1 MVRSLPGLGGLEML
15 DVLVLPTKYIG
26 SGADG
31 GEVLPLEV
39 ALSRRFPTDAHM
51 TCYSHPV
58 RLKKNQITEQRPPFA
73 CAVFDLDESSAHE
86 DGSDRSDEFT
96 DLMYEAQIY
105 LSQKV
110 KTDVGMYCTR
120 GGGRL
125 IVPYQSELDAET
137 HSSFVKACLHILTEG
152 GFSPDDLKDTTR
164 LFRLPSVFRDGQ
176 YQDHP
181 YCFEDMRSI
190 SQERILAT
198 IGGWRLTGGGGS
210 EAPSR
215 FVLPEVIGNGE
226 RNATLTSYA
235 GTLRRH
241 GFDADQIFSEILTV
255 NENRVQPPLGEEE
268 VRAIAESVG
277 AYPISNRPSP
287 LPVIQSAVE
296 ETNSSVPDE
305 DEDEDSGFI
314 TSLAHGSEQNIADT
328 CVEIY
333 QNNGGGELLYDR
345 NRLWSYGEVRWSE
358 ISEYPL
364 SHILRALD
372 GARFIAGRNQD
383 GSIRFGVV
391 KMGERLYTNTIAII
405 KRNHFKEGF
414 FDQAPVGLAFEDG
427 FLDVRTL
434 GLQPNSPKNRALTSV
449 PMKWEDASIETPSL
463 WDETLRDI
471 FRDDPDCE
479 DKIRLLEEFIGV
491 GMLGAATKLQRGL
504 ILLGGGANGKSTILE
519 VVNAIFKWAG
529 AKTTALAPQNMES
542 DYNRDMLAG
551 ARLNVC
557 NEMPESDI
565 LVGSAVKATISGDIQ
580 TARRIREAPY
590 SFRPTALQLF
600 AANFLPAV
608 SDSSQGFWRRWCILE
623 FNRTFQAHERDPYRS
638 EKIIDDELP
647 AITKRCV
654 QRGLAALKRRMY
666 SETDSSVGAVL
677 GWQTQADQIA
687 GWVQDSVDVLD
698 DEDKDVW
705 ASPTELYEHYTSWCS
720 TTGHR
725 AMSKHKFGRR
735 LKELGIGY
743 YVGNSGRKYGCKLKP
758 LLRIV

>member
-1 MVRSLPGLGGLEML
+1 MVRCLLGLGGLKML

-39 ALSRRFPTDAHM
+39 ALSRRFSTDAHM

-58 RLKKNQITEQRPPFA
+58 RLKKNQITRERPPFA

-86 DGSDRSDEFT
+86 NGSDRSDDFT

-110 KTDVGMYCTR
+110 RTDVGMYCTR

-125 IVPYQSELDAET
+125 IVPYQCEVDAET
-137 HSSFVKACLHILTEG
+137 HSNFVKACLHILAEG
-152 GFSPDDLKDTTR
+152 GFSPDELKDTTR

-176 YQDHP
+176 HQEHP
-181 YCFEDMRSI
+181 YCFEDMRAI

-198 IGGWRLTGGGGS
+198 IGGWRMTGGGAA
-210 EAPSR
+210 ETPSR

-226 RNATLTSYA
+226 RNATLTRYA
-235 GTLRRH
+235 GTLRRN

-255 NENRVQPPLGEEE
+255 NESRVQPPLDEGE
-268 VRAIAESVG
+268 VRNIAESVG
-277 AYPISNRPSP
+277 AYPVSNRT
-287 LPVIQSAVE
+287 PVIPAGPTHTE
-296 ETNSSVPDE
+296 ENNDSVLDPE
-305 DEDEDSGFI
+305 DEDGGFI

-333 QNNGGGELLYDR
+333 QTNGGGELLYDR
-345 NRLWSYGEVRWSE
+345 NRLWSYDKVRWLE

-364 SHILRALD
+364 SQILRSLD

-391 KMGERLYTNTIAII
+391 KMGERLYANAITIV

-427 FLDVRTL
+427 FLDVRSL

-449 PMKWEDASIETPSL
+449 PMQWGSDTKYPSL

-479 DKIRLLEEFIGV
+479 DKIQLLEEFIGV

-504 ILLGGGANGKSTILE
+504 ILLGGGANGKSTVLE
-519 VVNAIFKWAG
+519 VVDAIFKWAG

-666 SETDSSVGAVL
+666 NETDSSMKAVM

-687 GWVQDSVDVLD
+687 SWVQDSVDVLD
-698 DEDKDVW
+698 DEDKEEW
-705 ASPTELYEHYTSWCS
+705 ASPTALYEHYTSWCS

-758 LLRIV
+758 LLRIA